1 MKGVVPLKFPRLISL
16 FLAWA
21 WSLISI
27 AMGINAFVQA
37 NKKKNDIRSQVP
49 AYIPTSFLDALI
61 AISINTND
69 IVHASVVAAAVAA
82 LILVLTT
89 IYIALMVVDSNGRS
103 GISTRT
109 LSVQYISLGFLAL
122 ALFATEIPET
132 LFVFERSAKVSV
144 SIGGFS
150 IPSNILSIVE
160 QALGAQTAY
169 KSFSSLK
176 LFAILSWVT
185 VFFTF
190 VAAIVSFLASRNARR
205 NTSRGPPLSSAEPK
219 AEPNAEASTSA

>member
-1 MKGVVPLKFPRLISL
+1 MKGSVPLKFPRLISL

-27 AMGINAFVQA
+27 AMGINAFVRT
-37 NKKKNDIRSQVP
+37 NKEIKHIRSEVP
-49 AYIPTSFLDALI
+49 AYIPISFLDAPI

-69 IVHASVVAAAVAA
+69 VVQASAVTAAVAA

-89 IYIALMVVDSNGRS
+89 IYIVLMVVGSNGRS

-109 LSVQYISLGFLAL
+109 LPVQYISLGFLSL
-122 ALFATEIPET
+122 ALLATEIPVT
-132 LFVFERSAKVSV
+132 LFVWKRSAKVSV
-144 SIGGFS
+144 SIGDFD
-150 IPSNILSIVE
+150 IPSDTLSTIE
-160 QALGAQTAY
+160 QAMGVQTAY
-169 KSFSSLK
+169 KSFSFLK
-176 LFAILSWVT
+176 LFTILSWAT

-190 VAAIVSFLASRNARR
+190 IAAIVSFLASLNARR

-219 AEPNAEASTSA
+219 AEPKAEASTSA